1 MRRACCILGN
11 FDVLAW
17 RRGWADLIELC
28 DSNRN
33 RVFCSAAFF
42 CSDSTAFV
50 QAKCEGMES
59 MVRLLLEHGAE
70 AQRADE

>member
-17 RRGWADLIELC
+17 RRGWADLIELS

-33 RVFCSAAFF
+33 RVFCS
-42 CSDSTAFV
+42 DSAAFV